1 MSVPPVEPQ
10 RDEKLPTPESLRLSI
25 SENWRHARHAQELRD
40 RLNNLYWVSWG
51 AVLAYLHVTASG
63 SNPAPSEEPAL
74 IFGLLALFSALVLS
88 ATLKWTAE
96 FANHV
101 AGVYH
106 SSLALG
112 LVTFDRHADSESVAT
127 RKTWLRQILG
137 GGASLPYP
145 ESVRGYMALPLNL
158 PVIFNVGPAITII
171 VSVGL
176 SISTG
181 LCLRVLFG
189 DTVGVIA
196 GLTVLVCAIGVAAWV
211 VRMTGIGIDGRSP
224 QP

>member
-1 MSVPPVEPQ
+1 MSVAPPEPHH
-10 RDEKLPTPESLRLSI
+10 DEKLPSDESLRLGV
-25 SENWRHARHAQELRD
+25 SENWQHARHAQELRD

-51 AVLAYLHVTASG
+51 AVLAYLHVTSSG
-63 SNPAPSEEPAL
+63 SNPVSQEEYAL

-112 LVTFDRHADSESVAT
+112 LVSVDKDAEHDDAAKP
-127 RKTWLRQILG
+127 KTWLRQILR

-145 ESVRGYMALPLNL
+145 RSVRGYMALPLNL
-158 PVIFNVGPAITII
+158 PVIFNVGPAITVI
-171 VSVGL
+171 VSAGL
-176 SISTG
+176 SISSG
-181 LCLRVLFG
+181 LFLRVPFG
-189 DTVGVIA
+189 NTVGVIGA
-196 GLTVLVCAIGVAAWV
+196 VIVLLCAVGVSAWV
-211 VRMTGIGIDGRSP
+211 VQMTGVAIDGRKP

>member
-1 MSVPPVEPQ
+1 MSEAPPAPQ

-25 SENWRHARHAQELRD
+25 SENWQHARHAQELRD

-51 AVLAYLHVTASG
+51 AVLAYMHVTASG
-63 SNPAPSEEPAL
+63 SNPVSPQESAL

-112 LVTFDRHADSESVAT
+112 LVAFDRKAEGEKAAKK
-127 RKTWLRQILG
+127 KTWLRQILA

-181 LCLRVLFG
+181 LCLRAPFG

-196 GLTVLVCAIGVAAWV
+196 GLTVLVCAVGVAAWV

-224 QP
+224 QL

>member
-1 MSVPPVEPQ
+1 MSVGPPEAP
-10 RDEKLPTPESLRLSI
+10 REEKLPSPESLRLSI
-25 SENWRHARHAQELRD
+25 SENWQHARHAQELRD

-51 AVLAYLHVTASG
+51 AVLAYLHVASSG
-63 SNPAPSEEPAL
+63 SNPVSPEQQAL
-74 IFGLLALFSALVLS
+74 IFFLLALFSALVLS

-112 LVTFDRHADSESVAT
+112 LVSVDKDSKIEKGAKGKS
-127 RKTWLRQILG
+127 WLRQILR

-145 ESVRGYMALPLNL
+145 RSVRGYMALPLDM
-158 PVIFNVGPAITII
+158 PVVFNVGPAITVI
-171 VSVGL
+171 VSIGL

-181 LCLRVLFG
+181 LFLRIPFG
-189 DTVGVIA
+189 DTVGVLG
-196 GLTVLVCAIGVAAWV
+196 GLIVLACAVVVSAWV
-211 VRMTGIGIDGRSP
+211 VRMTGMGIEGRSP